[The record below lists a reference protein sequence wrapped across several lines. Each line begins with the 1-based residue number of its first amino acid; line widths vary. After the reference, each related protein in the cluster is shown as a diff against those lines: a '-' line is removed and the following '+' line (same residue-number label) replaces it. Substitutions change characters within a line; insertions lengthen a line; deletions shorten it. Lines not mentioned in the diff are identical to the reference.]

1 MLLLLALIALQHQ
14 VMMEVTPQ
22 TLLETP
28 MQQAR
33 IAILKVAST
42 AKEVLV

>member
-1 MLLLLALIALQHQ
+1 MLLLLVLIVLQHQ
-14 VMMEVTPQ
+14 VMMEVTTQ

-33 IAILKVAST
+33 IAILKITIT

>member
-1 MLLLLALIALQHQ
+1 MLLLLVLIVLQHQ
-14 VMMEVTPQ
+14 VMMEVTAQ

-33 IAILKVAST
+33 IAILKMASMP
-42 AKEVLV
+42 KEVLV